1 MEDCIYRKI
10 TKNNVEE
17 GVPLPQFF
25 ASCTMIESDDVN
37 DNIIDD
43 ADELKEMSFSLCD
56 KCIVPKIKND
66 KLDILEIQLYE
77 GLVIPKIF
85 NTEKQDFL
93 SPEEIINL
101 WEEI

>member
-1 MEDCIYRKI
+1 MKDCIYRKI
-10 TKNNVEE
+10 TKNNIEDN
-17 GVPLPQFF
+17 VPIPQFF
-25 ASCTMIESDDVN
+25 ASCMIINSDDEN

-43 ADELKEMSFSLCD
+43 ADELKEMTFSLCN

-66 KLDILEIQLYE
+66 KLDILEVQLYE

-85 NTEKQDFL
+85 NKEKGDFL
-93 SPEEIINL
+93 SPDEILNL